1 MSSML
6 AARRN
11 SKPWYIID
19 PRRSRTFLPGWDL
32 LTTFCLIFTAIVTPF
47 EVAFLKLPETA
58 SEALSDPLFL
68 VNRIIDLTFA
78 FDLVL
83 NFLLMYQDTSAL
95 DGVKWIDEPSA
106 IVKHYL
112 RGWFAL
118 DLFSVLPS
126 AFDLLPY
133 MLESSSASGARMDE
147 GEDILTRFKFLRVVR
162 CLRLVKLM
170 RLLRASRMMSRWET
184 RLSINYNMASM
195 CKVLVGYLLV
205 AHWSACAL
213 VLPTT
218 FYDHPV
224 LSWLGHYGYCIA
236 ETASGGVPGAP
247 GEGYPYDDC
256 YRTINLA
263 RGLHADHTLVEELL
277 DDGTCQVRCEA
288 PDRLFVA
295 AFYFTLQM
303 ICGATGGPFD
313 REGFDVWE
321 QIIFAFLTAIGALV
335 WGQVIGTVV
344 SVVANAN
351 SDVTWFRST
360 MDELN
365 QFMHLYSLPQETRMR
380 LREYFTQ
387 SRHVRHG
394 QQRKRILKQMSPL
407 LQGEV
412 ALAINSR
419 WLKSINFLIGAETEL
434 VVLVACSLQ
443 PAVFI
448 PGELVT
454 PGSLYVIHKGVA
466 LYGGRLLTSGRC
478 WGQDMILARQHLCRF
493 AARAMSY
500 LEVYRISRAELL
512 ELARPFPIALRRI
525 R

>member
-1 MSSML
+1 MPGKQRRPLQLGELGGAFQERAIGGNRPSAPVRSRTFAGHIFRPGRRSLTSSPTSPGESFSKGASMSSML

-195 CKVLVGYLLV
+195 CKGARASLERLPGASGFSTACWEPLASPPLARCSMCRAHPELRRSIRTRSVLVGYLLV

-224 LSWLGHYGYCIA
+224 TRRNLDCHLRGVCRLSAIGLPT
-236 ETASGGVPGAP
+236 TA
-247 GEGYPYDDC
+247 
-256 YRTINLA
+256 
-263 RGLHADHTLVEELL
+263 
-277 DDGTCQVRCEA
+277 
-288 PDRLFVA
+288 
-295 AFYFTLQM
+295 
-303 ICGATGGPFD
+303 
-313 REGFDVWE
+313 
-321 QIIFAFLTAIGALV
+321 GALV
-335 WGQVIGTVV
+335 AEFVLT
-344 SVVANAN
+344 A
-351 SDVTWFRST
+351 SDGF
-360 MDELN
+360 
-365 QFMHLYSLPQETRMR
+365 
-380 LREYFTQ
+380 
-387 SRHVRHG
+387 
-394 QQRKRILKQMSPL
+394 
-407 LQGEV
+407 
-412 ALAINSR
+412 
-419 WLKSINFLIGAETEL
+419 
-434 VVLVACSLQ
+434 
-443 PAVFI
+443 
-448 PGELVT
+448 
-454 PGSLYVIHKGVA
+454 
-466 LYGGRLLTSGRC
+466 
-478 WGQDMILARQHLCRF
+478 
-493 AARAMSY
+493 
-500 LEVYRISRAELL
+500 
-512 ELARPFPIALRRI
+512 
-525 R
+525 